1 MDGTFS
7 RLTLAD
13 KWFTVINYT
22 VLTFLFLIVAYP
34 LILILSSSFSSP
46 FAVTLGKVWLFPVDF
61 SLEGYKA
68 VFEQR
73 GVIIGFRNTMFYT
86 VVGTLLNV
94 FMTIIAAYPLSRKDF
109 YGKNV
114 VMFLFVFT
122 MMFGGGMIPTYLLV
136 RDLGLLD
143 TPWAMII
150 PGAMGVWNV
159 IITRTYFQTTIP
171 QEMLEAAQMD
181 GCNDFKFVWKIVI
194 PLSGPIIAVIA
205 LFCAVGNY
213 NKYFDALLYLK
224 NPDLFPLQIALREVL
239 IVNVMDPTLMVGKEA
254 AEIEALHDSLK
265 YALIVVSSF
274 PVLVI
279 YPFVQ
284 KHFIKGM
291 MIGSL
296 KG

>member
-1 MDGTFS
+1 MDGPFS

-22 VLTFLFLIVAYP
+22 VLTLLFLIVAYP
-34 LILILSSSFSSP
+34 LVLILSSSFSSP
-46 FAVTLGKVWLFPVDF
+46 FAVTLGKVWLYPVDF
-61 SLEGYKA
+61 SLEGYRA

-73 GVIIGFRNTMFYT
+73 GVIVGFRNTMFYT

-94 FMTIIAAYPLSRKDF
+94 FMTIAAAYPLSRKDF

-114 VMFLFVFT
+114 IMFLFVFT
-122 MMFGGGMIPTYLLV
+122 MMFSGGMIPTYLLV

-171 QEMLEAAQMD
+171 QEMLEAAQID

-194 PLSGPIIAVIA
+194 PLSGPIIAVIT

-224 NPDLFPLQIALREVL
+224 NPNLFPLQIALREVL
-239 IVNVMDPTLMVGKEA
+239 IVNVMDPTLMAGKEA

-284 KHFIKGM
+284 KHFVKGM

>member
-239 IVNVMDPTLMVGKEA
+239 IVNVIDPTLMVGKEA